1 MQKLSKFVMI
11 GASLLTLAGCSTS
24 TSQSTTINSVQT
36 ESVTSSTPTTNSVTN
51 NSTTTNSV
59 ANTTNS
65 NSGSQDLGSQADQW
79 RTAFE
84 KSGFTI
90 TDWDLE
96 ISFDAYQGQSLVE
109 VEIQKSAN
117 AEYAFQEDQDR
128 YDFDTQEVSRYQNGN
143 GELVVLR
150 DLEDNQYEI
159 VAIDRTQGVVY
170 SVSQVRE
177 ADLQTILN
185 LLGTLNLPI
194 N

>member
-170 SVSQVRE
+170 SVS
-177 ADLQTILN
+177 
-185 LLGTLNLPI
+185 
-194 N
+194 